1 MTWVL
6 VVLGGAIGSTIGAL
20 LLRRPSST
28 QLVTATAV
36 VFGLAGMMSTQRVSP
51 IVMAVL
57 GYGVL
62 GSAASMVAFALA
74 SPMWVGGDV
83 PVRSTVS
90 AGKKVGMYCA
100 VGVTFALLGYLAVRG
115 GATLYRKIG

>member
-6 VVLGGAIGSTIGAL
+6 VALGGAIGSTIGAL

-28 QLVTATAV
+28 RLVTATAV
-36 VFGLAGMMSTQRVSP
+36 VCGLAGMLSTQRVSP
-51 IVMAVL
+51 GVTAVL

-62 GSAASMVAFALA
+62 GSAASMVAFTLA
-74 SPMWVGGDV
+74 SPMWVGGDA

-90 AGKKVGMYCA
+90 AGKKVGVYCA

>member
-6 VVLGGAIGSTIGAL
+6 VAVGGAVGSTIGAL
-20 LLRRPSST
+20 LLRRPSSAR
-28 QLVTATAV
+28 LVTATAV
-36 VFGLAGMMSTQRVSP
+36 VCGLAGMLSTQRVSP
-51 IVMAVL
+51 NAAAVL
-57 GYGVL
+57 EHGVL

-90 AGKKVGMYCA
+90 AGKKVAMYCA

-115 GATLYRKIG
+115 GATLYRKLT

>member
-6 VVLGGAIGSTIGAL
+6 VALGGVIGSTVGAL
-20 LLRRPSST
+20 LLRRPSSAR
-28 QLVTATAV
+28 LVTATAAV
-36 VFGLAGMMSTQRVSP
+36 CGLAGMLSTQRLSP
-51 IVMAVL
+51 GTTAVL

-90 AGKKVGMYCA
+90 AAKKVGMYCA

>member
-6 VVLGGAIGSTIGAL
+6 VALGGAVGSTIGAL
-20 LLRRPSST
+20 LLRRPSSAR
-28 QLVTATAV
+28 LVTATAV
-36 VFGLAGMMSTQRVSP
+36 VCGLAGMMSAQHVSSRVTS
-51 IVMAVL
+51 VL

-74 SPMWVGGDV
+74 APMWVGGDV

-90 AGKKVGMYCA
+90 AARKVGMYCA
-100 VGVTFALLGYLAVRG
+100 VGVTFALLGYLSVRG
-115 GATLYRKIG
+115 GTTLYRKLT

>member
-6 VVLGGAIGSTIGAL
+6 VALGGAVGSTIGAL
-20 LLRRPSST
+20 LLRRPSSAR
-28 QLVTATAV
+28 LVTATAV
-36 VFGLAGMMSTQRVSP
+36 VCGLAGMLSTQRVSP
-51 IVMAVL
+51 SVTAVL

-74 SPMWVGGDV
+74 APMWVGGDV

-115 GATLYRKIG
+115 GATLYRKL

>member
-6 VVLGGAIGSTIGAL
+6 VALGGAIGSTVGAL
-20 LLRRPSST
+20 LLRRPSSAR
-28 QLVTATAV
+28 LVTATAV
-36 VFGLAGMMSTQRVSP
+36 VCGLAGMLSTQRVSS
-51 IVMAVL
+51 IASAVL

-83 PVRSTVS
+83 PVRSTVA
-90 AGKKVGMYCA
+90 AGKKVAMYCA
-100 VGVTFALLGYLAVRG
+100 VGVTFALLGYLSVRG
-115 GATLYRKIG
+115 GATLYRKLG

>member
-1 MTWVL
+1 MVA
-6 VVLGGAIGSTIGAL
+6 VGGAVGSTVGAL
-20 LLRRPSST
+20 LLRRPSSAR
-28 QLVTATAV
+28 LVAATAGLC
-36 VFGLAGMMSTQRVSP
+36 GLAGMLSAQPVSSW
-51 IVMAVL
+51 VTAML
-57 GYGVL
+57 SYGVL

-90 AGKKVGMYCA
+90 AAKKVGMYCA

-115 GATLYRKIG
+115 GATLYHKLT

>member
-6 VVLGGAIGSTIGAL
+6 VALGGAVGSTFGVL
-20 LLRRPSST
+20 LLRRPT
-28 QLVTATAV
+28 GTRLLLATASV
-36 VFGLAGMMSTQRVSP
+36 CGLMGMLSAQLFSP
-51 IVMAVL
+51 KVTAVL

-74 SPMWVGGDV
+74 SPAWVGSDA
-83 PVRSTVS
+83 PVRST
-90 AGKKVGMYCA
+90 AGITKRLAVYCV

-115 GATLYRKIG
+115 GATLYKKLS